1 MKSITS
7 SRMRAI
13 DANCEYLGLKGLQ
26 LMENAGA
33 AIALEVKERIGNGK
47 VLFIAGRGNNGG
59 DAFVAARHLS
69 SDPDIEVYIALAGQ
83 SARIRTDDAR
93 HNFKI
98 LKHCSIEGVL
108 EVTDA
113 SQLEKKGWI
122 GNADII
128 VDALLGTGI
137 SGEPREPESSI
148 IDLINN
154 SGKSVIAVDVPSGF
168 DPDGGDIDK
177 AVIADIT
184 LTFHEMKTGLTTPL
198 AREYTSE
205 VRVVNIGVCA
215 DAERYVGTGDLKVL
229 QTRRADSHKGQSGRV
244 LIVGGGPYSGAPA
257 LAAMAALRTGADIVT
272 VAAPASVAAT
282 IASYSP
288 NLIVKPLSSDVLCE
302 EDVGTIAE
310 LIKSHDVV
318 VIGMGLGRAER
329 TKTAISK
336 IIPFCEKVV
345 VDADGLYGTEL
356 PVAEGIEMIIT
367 PHAGEFRLLGGRG
380 ADDVQDFSR
389 KNNLTVLLKGKEDS
403 ISNGERVAINRT
415 GNAGMTV
422 GGTGD
427 VLAGISGA
435 LFAVSP
441 PMEAACCAA
450 FINGAAGDLV
460 FEQKGYGLLATDII
474 DRITD
479 VMKQK
484 EW

>member
-1 MKSITS
+1 
-7 SRMRAI
+7 MRAI

-33 AIALEVKERIGNGK
+33 AIAREVKESIGSGK

-59 DAFVAARHLS
+59 DAFVAARHLA
-69 SDPDIEVYIALAGQ
+69 SDPDVTVYVSLVGQ
-83 SARIRTDDAR
+83 STRIRTDDAR
-93 HNFKI
+93 HNFNI
-98 LKHCSIEGVL
+98 LKHCSIKGIL
-108 EVTDA
+108 EITDA
-113 SQLEKKGWI
+113 SQLKKSKWI
-122 GNADII
+122 DDSDII

-137 SGEPREPESSI
+137 SGKLRETESI
-148 IDLINN
+148 LIDMIND
-154 SGKSVIAVDVPSGF
+154 SDKPVISVDVPSGF

-205 VRVVNIGVCA
+205 IKVVNIGVCT
-215 DAERYVGTGDLKVL
+215 DAEKYVGSGDLKVL
-229 QTRRADSHKGQSGRV
+229 QRRRADSHKGNSGRI
-244 LIVGGGPYSGAPA
+244 LIIGGGPYSGAPA

-272 VAAPASVAAT
+272 VAAPASVAGT

-288 NLIVKPLSSDVLCE
+288 NIIVRSLSSDVLCE

-310 LIKSHDVV
+310 LIVSHEVV

-329 TKTAISK
+329 TKAAISK
-336 IIPFCEKVV
+336 IIPLCKKVV
-345 VDADGLYGTEL
+345 VDADGLYGIEL
-356 PVAEGIEMIIT
+356 PVPGDTTMIIT
-367 PHAGEFRLLGGRG
+367 PHAEEFRSLGGQG
-380 ADDVQDFSR
+380 ADNVQAFSR
-389 KNNLTVLLKGKEDS
+389 ENGLTVLLKGKEDT

-435 LFAVSP
+435 LFAISS

-450 FINGAAGDLV
+450 FINGAAGDIAL
-460 FEQKGYGLLATDII
+460 EEKGYSLLATDVI

-479 VMKQK
+479 VMK
-484 EW
+484 